1 MPIIAKQTGSG
12 FIPCPAGLHHAVCV
26 DAIDLG
32 KVKVSYDG
40 KEPREQ
46 DKVRLAWQT
55 DEPIP
60 ETGKPYIV
68 HKRYTRSLNEKA
80 TLRKDLESW
89 RSKPLSLEELNDGF
103 DLELL
108 IGVNCQIAVIQEIRN
123 GSTYANVTS
132 VVPPPKGAHKIGPRD
147 YTRVKDRSEEQRDEG
162 YQASDEDIPF

>member
-1 MPIIAKQTGSG
+1 MPIIAKQTGSD

-26 DAIDLG
+26 DVIDLG
-32 KVKVSYDG
+32 KIKVSYGG
-40 KEPREQ
+40 KEPKEQ
-46 DKVRLAWQT
+46 HKIRLIWQT

-68 HKRYTRSLNEKA
+68 QKRYTLSLGEKA

-89 RSKPLSLEELNDGF
+89 RSKPLSAEELAGF
-103 DLELL
+103 DVEVL
-108 IGVNCQIAVIQEIRN
+108 IGVNCQISVMHDTRD

-132 VVPPPKGAHKIGPRD
+132 VVPPPKGTYKIGPRD
-147 YTRVKDRSEEQRDEG
+147 YVRVKDRTDGGQRDEG